1 MKPFARGPSETAHSG
16 IREVVNV
23 AITMPDAVRLEVGQP
38 DFETPEHIREATVR
52 AVRDGLTKYTAT
64 AGLLSLRELLVEKLA
79 TVNQIEVAPDQI
91 NVTVGGVGG
100 LAAALL
106 ALLEPDDEVLVPDPA
121 WPNYRLQLSTSPA
134 QMVTYPLRAERGFV
148 PEPEELESRIT
159 PSTKVLIINS
169 PCNPTGAVFPR
180 SVVRAIV
187 ELCEAHDI
195 YLLSDE
201 CYDEIVFQ
209 GEHVSPASLGNDE
222 RIISVFTFS
231 KTYAMTGYR
240 VGYVVANRELSDVMN
255 KVLEGMMSCVTSFA
269 QKGAEA
275 ALKGP
280 REPILRML
288 AAYKRRRDLV
298 DRLLREFDMWTAT
311 PQGAFYAMADVS
323 RSGLD
328 ARTFAFELLE
338 HEKVAVAPGTAF
350 GRSADDLVR
359 ISLASSE
366 SDLREGI
373 RRMHAFI
380 EQLAG
385 PASGD

>member
-1 MKPFARGPSETAHSG
+1 MKPYAQGPSKTAHSG

-23 AITMPDAVRLEVGQP
+23 AINMPEAIRLEVGQP
-38 DFETPEHIREATVR
+38 DFETPDHIKEATVR

-79 TVNQIEVAPDQI
+79 RVNQITADPAQI

-106 ALLEPDDEVLVPDPA
+106 VLLESGDEVLVPDPA
-121 WPNYRLQLSTSPA
+121 WPNYRLELSYSPA
-134 QMVTYPLRAERGFV
+134 RMVTYPLRAERGFV
-148 PEPEELESRIT
+148 PDPEELESRIT

-180 SVVRAIV
+180 SVVEAIV
-187 ELCEAHDI
+187 ALCEAHDI
-195 YLLSDE
+195 YLISDE
-201 CYDEIVFQ
+201 CYDEVVFE
-209 GEHVSPASLGNDE
+209 GEHVSPASLANDE
-222 RIISVFTFS
+222 RVISVFTFS

-240 VGYVVANRELSDVMN
+240 VGYVVANHELTDVMN

-280 REPILRML
+280 REPILHML

-298 DRLLREFDMWTAT
+298 DGLLRDFSMWTAT
-311 PQGAFYAMADVS
+311 PQGAFYAMADIAQ
-323 RSGLD
+323 SGLD

-350 GRSADDLVR
+350 GDSADDLVR
-359 ISLASSE
+359 ISLASSVD
-366 SDLREGI
+366 DLRKGI

-380 EQLAG
+380 ERLAG
-385 PASGD
+385 PAA